1 MKKTIGIIGGMG
13 PLATAK
19 LFERIVINSGAA
31 SDQEHPRIIIDNNT
45 SIPDRTG
52 YILGKG
58 SDPRPELIKTAVG
71 LESMGADFLVMP
83 CNTAHYFLED
93 IKKSIGI
100 PILDMVEATVE
111 EAYKKSEDGLI
122 GLLATE
128 GTVRTGIYL
137 NRFKKFGLKLV
148 LPDKHDQD
156 KVMNFIYGIK
166 SGDMNRDL
174 DAFKGVVESMADN
187 GIKTVIMGCTEL
199 SAALDYFTF
208 DSRINYLDPLSII
221 ARKALLEAGC
231 VIL

>member
-1 MKKTIGIIGGMG
+1 
-13 PLATAK
+13 
-19 LFERIVINSGAA
+19 
-31 SDQEHPRIIIDNNT
+31 
-45 SIPDRTG
+45 
-52 YILGKG
+52 
-58 SDPRPELIKTAVG
+58 
-71 LESMGADFLVMP
+71 
-83 CNTAHYFLED
+83 
-93 IKKSIGI
+93 
-100 PILDMVEATVE
+100 
-111 EAYKKSEDGLI
+111 
-122 GLLATE
+122 
-128 GTVRTGIYL
+128 
-137 NRFKKFGLKLV
+137 LV